1 MTLQKNKRLL
11 TKLEKVITTHSMSFW
26 EIGFALQIIKEQQLY
41 KLKYP
46 TFREYLEK
54 RWHMTVPAANKMIA
68 ATMTRVKILTNDA
81 LAKKIE
87 KLPLGINFYHA
98 VSKLPEDN
106 QQPVVTQLL
115 ATNTPLTSYQ
125 VNQAGGNT
133 RDPQYYVHLAYR
145 NTINNIKKMV
155 KDKNLKRFF
164 VSASKTYGTSMQ
176 SEFVE
181 DLKTLVTRLDV

>member
-68 ATMTRVKILTNDA
+68 ATI
-81 LAKKIE
+81 
-87 KLPLGINFYHA
+87 
-98 VSKLPEDN
+98 
-106 QQPVVTQLL
+106 
-115 ATNTPLTSYQ
+115 TPLTSYQ